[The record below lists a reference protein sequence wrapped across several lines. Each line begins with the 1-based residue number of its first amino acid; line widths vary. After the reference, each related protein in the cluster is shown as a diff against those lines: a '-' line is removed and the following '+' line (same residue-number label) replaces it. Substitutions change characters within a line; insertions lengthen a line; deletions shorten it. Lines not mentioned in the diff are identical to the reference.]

1 MRCLGPSKYPVSFL
15 ICPPMLSL
23 RLLLT
28 DGVVVEGIEFGRGT
42 ARTKM
47 DAKELAAEMALRAL
61 IAQSSAA

>member
-1 MRCLGPSKYPVSFL
+1 
-15 ICPPMLSL
+15 MLSL
-23 RLLLT
+23 WLLLT
-28 DGVVVEGIEFGRGT
+28 DGVAVGGVEYGRGT